1 MTGDPILT
9 VRGLKVALPKGSDRA
24 LALDGLDLTVHPGQ
38 MVCMVGESG
47 SGKSLSAGAIMRLL
61 PEPHVHVS
69 EGEIFFAGE
78 DLLAKSEA
86 EMRKVRGK
94 SISMIFQEPMT
105 ALNPQK
111 TVGWQID
118 EVLKLHMASP
128 RKDRRKHALEMLE
141 RVQIPDPASAY
152 NAYPHQ
158 ISGGQRQRVMIAMAL
173 ALSPRLIIADE
184 PTTAL
189 DVTTQLQIL
198 KLIRDLQ
205 QEEGAGVLFI
215 THDFGV
221 VAEIADHVIVLRQG
235 EVVEQGPAD
244 KVLNRPEHPYT
255 RALIAAVPDLVPPPT
270 KPVTTRPVV
279 LKGTGLRKTFAA
291 RGGLLTG
298 RRKAVVAVKDL
309 SFDLHQGETL
319 GVVGESGS
327 GKTTV
332 SRLVTRLLK
341 ADAGAVEVDGVDLLA
356 CSPSE
361 LRAMRKRIQMVFQ
374 DPMASLN
381 PRKRVVDIIAQGP
394 IVHGED
400 PEKARARARD
410 LLELV
415 ELSPAAA
422 NRFPHE
428 FSGGQRQRIGIARA
442 LALEP
447 KVIVADEPV
456 SALDVSVQAQV
467 LKLLAD
473 LRERMNLSLLFVT
486 HDLRVAAQLCDRIIV
501 MQKGEIVESGN
512 TADVFAD
519 PQHPYTRNLL
529 SSIPG
534 RDWTPPIREID
545 AA

>member
-1 MTGDPILT
+1 MTDPVLAI
-9 VRGLKVALPKGSDRA
+9 RDLKIALPEGSDRTF
-24 LALDGLDLTVHPGQ
+24 ALDGLDLTIAPGEI
-38 MVCMVGESG
+38 VCLVGESG
-47 SGKSLSAGAIMRLL
+47 SGKSLCAGAVMRLL
-61 PEPHVHVS
+61 PEPHVHV
-69 EGEIFFAGE
+69 AGGSVRFMGDE
-78 DLLAKSEA
+78 LLGKSEA
-86 EMRKVRGK
+86 EMRAIRGRD
-94 SISMIFQEPMT
+94 IAMIFQEPMT

-118 EVLKLHMASP
+118 EVLRLHT
-128 RKDRRKHALEMLE
+128 RKSRAERRARALEMLE
-141 RVQIPDPASAY
+141 RVHIPDPASAY

-158 ISGGQRQRVMIAMAL
+158 VSGGQRQRVMIAMAL
-173 ALSPRLIIADE
+173 CLSPKLIIADE

-198 KLIRDLQ
+198 KLIRELQ
-205 QEEGAGVLFI
+205 DEEGAGVLFI

-221 VAEIADHVIVLRQG
+221 VAEIADKVAVLCKG
-235 EVVEQGPAD
+235 EMVEQGPAAQ
-244 KVLNRPEHPYT
+244 VLNAPQHPYT
-255 RALIAAVPDLVPPPT
+255 RALIGAVPALTPPPV
-270 KPVTTRPVV
+270 KPVNTAPLV
-279 LKGTGLRKTFAA
+279 LKGTGLKKTFAA
-291 RGGLLTG
+291 RGGLLSG
-298 RRKAVVAVKDL
+298 KRRAVTAVRDL
-309 SFDLHQGETL
+309 TFELHRGETL

-332 SRLVTRLLK
+332 SRIVTRLLES
-341 ADAGAVEVDGVDLLA
+341 DAGKVEVDGTDLLA
-356 CSPSE
+356 CSPRE
-361 LRAMRKRIQMVFQ
+361 LRAMRKHIQMVFQ

-394 IVHGED
+394 IVHGVAPD
-400 PEKARARARD
+400 KAREDARR

-422 NRFPHE
+422 TRFPHE

-442 LALEP
+442 LAMEP

-473 LRERMNLSLLFVT
+473 LRDRLNLSLLFVT

-501 MQKGEIVESGN
+501 MQKGEIVETGP
-512 TADVFAD
+512 TAEVFAD
-519 PQHPYTRNLL
+519 PQHPYTQNLL

-534 RDWTPPIREID
+534 RDWTPPVLRTD